1 MAAMQIPLHDGSG
14 SVEVADAA
22 FARPF
27 NEALVHQVVTAYL
40 AKGHTGTR
48 AQRTRA
54 QVRGGGRK
62 PYRQKGT
69 NRARAGTRSSPLW
82 RGGGRT
88 FAAQPHERSDN
99 VKVNRKM
106 YRGAMCCILSE
117 LIRQNRLVAA
127 TEFSVDAPK
136 TKALA
141 TQLAA
146 LELPNVLIVGAEIED
161 NLKLSVRNLPN
172 VQACDARQVNPV
184 SLLSHDKVLVTVP
197 ALKALEAVLA

>member
-1 MAAMQIPLHDGSG
+1 MQLPLHDGSG
-14 SVEVADAA
+14 NVEVADGA
-22 FARPF
+22 FARQF
-27 NEALVHQVVTAYL
+27 NAALVHQVVTAYL
-40 AKGHTGTR
+40 AKGHGGTR

-82 RGGGRT
+82 RGGGHM

-127 TEFSVDAPK
+127 TAFAVETPK
-136 TKALA
+136 T
-141 TQLAA
+141 QSLAA
-146 LELPNVLIVGAEIED
+146 QLTALKLPNVLIVSGEIDE
-161 NLKLSVRNLPN
+161 NLKLSARNLRN
-172 VQACDARQVNPV
+172 VDVCDANGVNPV
-184 SLLSHDKVLVTVP
+184 SLLSHEKVLVTVA
-197 ALKALEAVLA
+197 ALKELEAALA